1 MQAVFVQKVS
11 EFLTPAAGETD
22 LGLRLTNPE
31 PLLTVDMDEA
41 AKEREQ
47 QDTTLY
53 AALFALPYQQ
63 VSAFARFFMT
73 STPFSTK
80 HGVKGDEFDTV
91 LVVLD
96 DAGAAWNFHSF
107 DKYLSGA
114 DETANPGR
122 AKRSRNVFY
131 VCCSRARQRLAVI
144 DLAGASAAKAER
156 TRTLFGVD
164 RCHEV

>member
-1 MQAVFVQKVS
+1 
-11 EFLTPAAGETD
+11 
-22 LGLRLTNPE
+22 
-31 PLLTVDMDEA
+31 MDDA
-41 AKEREQ
+41 AKEREEK
-47 QDTTLY
+47 DAALY
-53 AALFALPYQQ
+53 AAVFGLTYQQ
-63 VSAFARFFMT
+63 VAAFAQFFMT
-73 STPFSTK
+73 STQFSTK

-96 DAGAAWNFHSF
+96 DAGAAWNFYSF
-107 DKYLSGA
+107 DKYLSGT

-144 DLAGASAAKAER
+144 DLSGASTAKAER
-156 TRTLFGVD
+156 MRTLFGVD

>member
-1 MQAVFVQKVS
+1 MDD
-11 EFLTPAAGETD
+11 LT
-22 LGLRLTNPE
+22 
-31 PLLTVDMDEA
+31 
-41 AKEREQ
+41 KEREQ
-47 QDTTLY
+47 LDAKLYQDF
-53 AALFALPYQQ
+53 FALPFRQ
-63 VSAFARFFMT
+63 VAAFARFSMT

-96 DAGAAWNFHSF
+96 DAGAAWNFYSF

-114 DETANPGR
+114 DDATNPGR

-144 DLAGASAAKAER
+144 DLAGASAPKTER
-156 TRTLFGVD
+156 MRALFGID
-164 RCHEV
+164 RFYEV